1 MSDNPRVQ
9 KTIVYSFSTIFIL
22 WIILFEFI
30 LPSNNFL
37 PKPSIVWDSFG
48 DLFKDY
54 RLVINYLS
62 TIAVIYSSIVVSYFL
77 INLLKVFLLNK
88 EQPFTNLLSSLKQVS
103 NILPSI
109 LFAFLLI
116 YWLPDTIISEF
127 IFAILLSLF
136 SFAIKVQNESLLI
149 KKEYIDAAKGLGAN
163 EKIILNEVKWK
174 AIQPGLIKHILDFH
188 NYFWTLILFFEYARN
203 GLGLGKIFRQALE
216 FKDLSALIALF
227 IITGITI
234 CLGHLAIN
242 HFKTKHYFWN

>member
-22 WIILFEFI
+22 WIVLFEFI

-54 RLVINYLS
+54 RLVINFLS
-62 TIAVIYSSIVVSYFL
+62 TIAVIYFSISVSYFL
-77 INLLKVFLLNK
+77 VSLLKRFLLNEK
-88 EQPFTNLLSSLKQVS
+88 HQFKILLSSLKQVS
-103 NILPSI
+103 KILPSI

-116 YWLPDTIISEF
+116 YWLPDTVISEF
-127 IFAILLSLF
+127 IFAILLSFF
-136 SFAIKVQNESLLI
+136 SFAIKVQNESSLI

-163 EKIILNEVKWK
+163 EAIILNEVKWK
-174 AIQPGLIKHILDFH
+174 AIKPGLIKHILDFH
-188 NYFWTLILFFEYARN
+188 IYFWTLILFFEYARN
-203 GLGLGKIFRQALE
+203 GLGIGKIFRQVLE
-216 FKDLSALIALF
+216 FKDLSALIAFF

-234 CLGHLAIN
+234 CLGQLAIK
-242 HFKTKHYFWN
+242 HFKTKHFFWD